1 MHQVEASAF
10 VNKGESMFAAS
21 GGGGAAVF
29 VLILVVLVVMW
40 WWSFIDALV
49 KPSSAW
55 TKIDRSRGAWV
66 VLLLVFGIL
75 ASFPYLFSIRPK
87 LNAAKKS

>member
-1 MHQVEASAF
+1 MI
-10 VNKGESMFAAS
+10 
-21 GGGGAAVF
+21 GAAAAAAAAGS
-29 VLILVVLVVMW
+29 LVVFLLIILALSVMW

-49 KPSSAW
+49 KPTSAW

-75 ASFPYLFSIRPK
+75 ASFPYFFSIRPK
-87 LNAAKKS
+87 LNAARD

>member
-1 MHQVEASAF
+1 MIAAAS
-10 VNKGESMFAAS
+10 SSAS
-21 GGGGAAVF
+21 GGLGVI
-29 VLILVVLVVMW
+29 VVVLLVLGVMW

-75 ASFPYLFSIRPK
+75 ASFPYFFSIRRK
-87 LNAAKKS
+87 LKAAMAAGAS

>member
-1 MHQVEASAF
+1 MFVASA
-10 VNKGESMFAAS
+10 
-21 GGGGAAVF
+21 GGA
-29 VLILVVLVVMW
+29 LVVILLIVIVLAILW
-40 WWSFIDALV
+40 WWSFIDALI

-75 ASFPYLFSIRPK
+75 ACIPYFFSIRPK
-87 LNAAKKS
+87 LNAAKNS

>member
-1 MHQVEASAF
+1 
-10 VNKGESMFAAS
+10 MFAAS
-21 GGGGAAVF
+21 AAGGVAVF
-29 VLILVVLVVMW
+29 LLIGIALTVLW

-75 ASFPYLFSIRPK
+75 ACFPYFFSIRPK
-87 LNAAKKS
+87 LNAAKRS

>member
-1 MHQVEASAF
+1 MIGASA
-10 VNKGESMFAAS
+10 
-21 GGGGAAVF
+21 GGAVAV
-29 VLILVVLVVMW
+29 VILVFLVLGIMW

-66 VLLLVFGIL
+66 VLLLVFGII

-87 LNAAKKS
+87 LNAAKNP

>member
-1 MHQVEASAF
+1 MI
-10 VNKGESMFAAS
+10 AAVVA
-21 GGGGAAVF
+21 GGAVVF
-29 VLILVVLVVMW
+29 LLILVVLTIMW

-55 TKIDRSRGAWV
+55 TRIDRSRGAWV
-66 VLLLVFGIL
+66 VLLLVFGIF

-87 LNAAKKS
+87 LNAARHS

>member
-1 MHQVEASAF
+1 
-10 VNKGESMFAAS
+10 MFAAS
-21 GGGGAAVF
+21 AAGGAAGGVAVF
-29 VLILVVLVVMW
+29 VLILLVLGVMW
-40 WWSFIDALV
+40 WWSFIDALI

-66 VLLLVFGIL
+66 VLLLVFGII

-87 LNAAKKS
+87 LNAAKNS

>member
-1 MHQVEASAF
+1 MLAASA
-10 VNKGESMFAAS
+10 
-21 GGGGAAVF
+21 GGTVVVF
-29 VLILVVLVVMW
+29 VLILIVLTVMW

-55 TKIDRSRGAWV
+55 KKIDRSRGAWV
-66 VLLLVFGIL
+66 VWLLVFGIL

-87 LNAAKKS
+87 LNAAKKF

>member
-1 MHQVEASAF
+1 MIAASA
-10 VNKGESMFAAS
+10 A
-21 GGGGAAVF
+21 GGAV
-29 VLILVVLVVMW
+29 VVLLFFVALGVMW

-66 VLLLVFGIL
+66 VLLLVFGII

-87 LNAAKKS
+87 LNGARNS